1 MLIDKWIVAGID
13 ILRVLFT
20 LYIFFHFFSIFFN
33 RKKRGVQVTVGIL
46 ILVAWQIDILGTI
59 SMVPIEWNI
68 VISIGFTLLAALNI
82 FEGRFI
88 EKCFFSVIFDALW
101 MLVETL
107 VGNLLMIYCEPI
119 ADSMIIGSFGSK
131 LLFFVVVV
139 ALKKVF
145 GKEEI
150 QELSSWHGMGLIFI
164 PAGSIYIM
172 NAVFVLADE
181 TKKEYAEVY
190 SLVSVV
196 ILLLVNILI
205 GYIYIKLADDQ
216 QIRRKNTVYEQQ
228 LELCERHQEETE
240 LAMLQ
245 MRDVKHNMRNNFI
258 SLLAYAEQ
266 GECEK
271 MIGFI
276 NDVMEEGRLRTS
288 KGVTTGN
295 IVIDSLVEYWKRT
308 AEKEEIE
315 FQAELSIPMEMPFK
329 GADISLI
336 LGNLLENAVE
346 GAEKAEK
353 RKYIKLR
360 VKYDKKNLLIAVE
373 NSYGGKLKKIKGEL
387 RTTKEDT
394 ANHGIGLASVRRA
407 ARKYQ
412 GTVFIDDI
420 VPECFLVR
428 VALYGS

>member
-1 MLIDKWIVAGID
+1 M
-13 ILRVLFT
+13 T
-20 LYIFFHFFSIFFN
+20 PTSCHFFSIFFN

-46 ILVAWQIDILGTI
+46 ILVVWQIDIFGI
-59 SMVPIEWNI
+59 IRMIPIEWNI
-68 VISIGFTLLAALNI
+68 FVSIGFTLLAVLNI
-82 FEGRFI
+82 FEGKFI
-88 EKCFFSVIFDALW
+88 EKCFFSIIFDALW

-107 VGNLLMIYCEPI
+107 VGNLLMIYCESI
-119 ADSMIIGSFGSK
+119 ADSQVIGSFVSK
-131 LLFFVVVV
+131 LLFLVVVA

-145 GKEEI
+145 MKEEI
-150 QELSSWHGMGLIFI
+150 QELSGGYGVGFIFI
-164 PAGSIYIM
+164 PIGSIYIM

-181 TKKEYAEVY
+181 AKKEYAEVY

-196 ILLLVNILI
+196 ILILVNMLI

-240 LAMLQ
+240 LATLQ
-245 MRDVKHNMRNNFI
+245 IRDVKHNMKNNLI

-271 MIGFI
+271 MIDFI
-276 NDVMEEGRLRTS
+276 NDVMEEGKMRTS
-288 KGVTTGN
+288 KVVTTGN
-295 IVIDSLVEYWKRT
+295 IVIDSLIEYWKRV

-336 LGNLLENAVE
+336 LGNLLENAIE

-360 VKYDKKNLLIAVE
+360 IKYDKKNLLIAVE

-412 GTVFIDDI
+412 GTVFIDDTI
-420 VPECFLVR
+420 PECFLVR
-428 VALYGS
+428 VVLYGS

>member
-1 MLIDKWIVAGID
+1 MLTDKWIVVGID
-13 ILRVLFT
+13 ILRALFT
-20 LYIFFHFFSIFFN
+20 LYIFFCFFSIFFVK
-33 RKKRGVQVTVGIL
+33 KKRGVQTIVGIL
-46 ILVAWQIDILGTI
+46 ILVIWQIDILGI
-59 SMVPIEWNI
+59 ICMIPIGWNI
-68 VISIGFTLLAALNI
+68 VMSVGVTLFVVANM
-82 FEGRFI
+82 FEGKFT
-88 EKCFFSVIFDALW
+88 EKCFFSIIFDALW
-101 MLVETL
+101 MLIETM
-107 VGNLLMIYCEPI
+107 VGNLLMIYCEAI
-119 ADSMIIGSFGSK
+119 ADSRIIGSCVSK
-131 LLFFVVVV
+131 VVFFVVVI

-145 GKEEI
+145 TKEEVREFPSGRAI
-150 QELSSWHGMGLIFI
+150 GLVFI

-181 TKKEYAEVY
+181 TKKEYAELY

-196 ILLLVNILI
+196 ILLLVNILA

-216 QIRRKNTVYEQQ
+216 QIRRKNIVYEQQ

-245 MRDVKHNMRNNFI
+245 MRDVKHNMRNNLI

-266 GECEK
+266 GECQK

-276 NDVMEEGRLRTS
+276 NDVMKEGRLKTS
-288 KGVTTGN
+288 KDATTGN

-308 AEKEEIE
+308 AEKETID
-315 FQAELSIPMEMPFK
+315 FQAELSIPMEMSFK

-346 GAEKAEK
+346 GAEKAIK
-353 RKYIKLR
+353 KKYIKLS
-360 VKYDKKNLLIAVE
+360 VKYDRKNLLINIE
-373 NSYGGKLKKIKGEL
+373 NSYGGKLKRVKEEL
-387 RTTKEDT
+387 RTTKENA

-412 GTVFIDDI
+412 GTVFIDDT

-428 VALYGS
+428 VVLYGS

>member
-1 MLIDKWIVAGID
+1 MLINKWIVVGND

-20 LYIFFHFFSIFFN
+20 IYIFFHFFSTFFF
-33 RKKRGVQVTVGIL
+33 KKKSGVQVTIGVL
-46 ILVAWQIDILGTI
+46 ILAVWQIDIFGI
-59 SMVPIEWNI
+59 IRMIPIEWNI
-68 VISIGFTLLAALNI
+68 VVSIGFTLLAVLSI
-82 FEGRFI
+82 FEGKFA
-88 EKCFFSVIFDALW
+88 EKCFFSIIFDALW
-101 MLVETL
+101 MLAETL

-119 ADSMIIGSFGSK
+119 TDSQAIGSFVSK
-131 LLFFVVVV
+131 LLFLVVVA

-145 GKEEI
+145 MKEEI
-150 QELSSWHGMGLIFI
+150 QELSGGYGVGFIFI
-164 PAGSIYIM
+164 PIGSIYIM

-181 TKKEYAEVY
+181 AKKEYAEVY

-196 ILLLVNILI
+196 ILILVNMLI

-240 LAMLQ
+240 LATLQ
-245 MRDVKHNMRNNFI
+245 IRDVKHNMKNNLI

-271 MIGFI
+271 MIDFI
-276 NDVMEEGRLRTS
+276 NDVMEEGKMRTS
-288 KGVTTGN
+288 KVVTTGN
-295 IVIDSLVEYWKRT
+295 IVIDSLIEYWKRV

-336 LGNLLENAVE
+336 LGNLLENAIE

-360 VKYDKKNLLIAVE
+360 IKYDKKNLLIAVE

-412 GTVFIDDI
+412 GTVFIDDTI
-420 VPECFLVR
+420 PECFLVR
-428 VALYGS
+428 VVLYGS

>member
-1 MLIDKWIVAGID
+1 MSINKWIVAGTD
-13 ILRVLFT
+13 ILRALFII
-20 LYIFFHFFSIFFN
+20 YIFFHFFSIFLN
-33 RKKRGVQVTVGIL
+33 RKKRGIQVTTGVLG
-46 ILVAWQIDILGTI
+46 LVAWQIDIFGI
-59 SMVPIEWNI
+59 VSMIPIEWNI
-68 VISIGFTLLAALNI
+68 VVSIGVTLIAVFNI
-82 FEGRFI
+82 FEGKFI
-88 EKCFFSVIFDALW
+88 EKCFFSIIFDALW
-101 MLVETL
+101 MLVETM
-107 VGNLLMIYCEPI
+107 VGNLLMIYCELV
-119 ADSMIIGSFGSK
+119 ADSQVIGSFVSK
-131 LLFFVVVV
+131 LMFFVVVV

-145 GKEEI
+145 TKEEV
-150 QELSSWHGMGLIFI
+150 QELSGGYGVGFIFI
-164 PAGSIYIM
+164 PIGSIYIM
-172 NAVFVLADE
+172 NAVFVLVDKAQ
-181 TKKEYAEVY
+181 KEYAEVY
-190 SLVSVV
+190 SLISVV
-196 ILLLVNILI
+196 ILLLINILI

-240 LAMLQ
+240 LATLQ

-276 NDVMEEGRLRTS
+276 NDVMEEGKLRVS
-288 KGVTTGN
+288 KGTTTGN
-295 IVIDSLVEYWKRT
+295 IVIDSLVEYWQRT

-315 FQAELSIPMEMPFK
+315 FQAELSIPMEMSFK

-346 GAEKAEK
+346 GAEKATK
-353 RKYIKLR
+353 RKYIKLS
-360 VKYDKKNLLIAVE
+360 VKYDRKNLLITVE
-373 NSYGGKLKKIKGEL
+373 NSYGGKLNKVKEEL
-387 RTTKEDT
+387 KTTKEDT

-412 GTVFIDDI
+412 GTVFIDDT

-428 VALYGS
+428 IVLYGS

>member
-1 MLIDKWIVAGID
+1 MLINKWIVVGID

-20 LYIFFHFFSIFFN
+20 IYIFCHFFSIFFN

-46 ILVAWQIDILGTI
+46 ILVVWQIDIFGI
-59 SMVPIEWNI
+59 IRMIPIEWNI
-68 VISIGFTLLAALNI
+68 VVSIGFTLLAVLSI
-82 FEGRFI
+82 FEGKFA
-88 EKCFFSVIFDALW
+88 EKCFFSIIFDALW
-101 MLVETL
+101 MLAETL

-119 ADSMIIGSFGSK
+119 TDSQAIGSFVSK
-131 LLFFVVVV
+131 LLFLVVVA

-145 GKEEI
+145 MKEEI
-150 QELSSWHGMGLIFI
+150 QELSGGYGVGFIFI
-164 PAGSIYIM
+164 PIGSIYIM

-181 TKKEYAEVY
+181 AKKEYAEVY

-196 ILLLVNILI
+196 ILILVNMLI

-240 LAMLQ
+240 LATLQ
-245 MRDVKHNMRNNFI
+245 IRDVKHNMKNNLI

-271 MIGFI
+271 MIDFI
-276 NDVMEEGRLRTS
+276 NDVMEEGKMRTS
-288 KGVTTGN
+288 KVVTTGN
-295 IVIDSLVEYWKRT
+295 IVIDSLIEYWKRV

-336 LGNLLENAVE
+336 LGNLLENAIE

-360 VKYDKKNLLIAVE
+360 IKYDKKNLLIAVE

-412 GTVFIDDI
+412 GTVFIDDTI
-420 VPECFLVR
+420 PECFLVR
-428 VALYGS
+428 VVLYGS

>member
-1 MLIDKWIVAGID
+1 MV
-13 ILRVLFT
+13 V
-20 LYIFFHFFSIFFN
+20 
-33 RKKRGVQVTVGIL
+33 
-46 ILVAWQIDILGTI
+46 WQIDIFGI
-59 SMVPIEWNI
+59 IRMIPIEWNI
-68 VISIGFTLLAALNI
+68 FVSIGFTLLAVLNI
-82 FEGRFI
+82 FEGKFI
-88 EKCFFSVIFDALW
+88 EKCFFSIIFDALW

-107 VGNLLMIYCEPI
+107 VGNLLMIYCESI
-119 ADSMIIGSFGSK
+119 ADSQVIGSFVSK
-131 LLFFVVVV
+131 LLFLVVVA

-145 GKEEI
+145 MKEEI
-150 QELSSWHGMGLIFI
+150 QELSGGYGVGFIFI
-164 PAGSIYIM
+164 PIGSIYIM

-181 TKKEYAEVY
+181 AKKEYAEVY

-196 ILLLVNILI
+196 ILILVNMLI

-240 LAMLQ
+240 LATLQ
-245 MRDVKHNMRNNFI
+245 IRDVKHNMKNNLI

-271 MIGFI
+271 MIDFI
-276 NDVMEEGRLRTS
+276 NDVMEEGKMRTS
-288 KGVTTGN
+288 KVVTTGN
-295 IVIDSLVEYWKRT
+295 IVIDSLIEYWKRV

-336 LGNLLENAVE
+336 LGNLLENAIE

-360 VKYDKKNLLIAVE
+360 IKYDKKNLLIAVE

-412 GTVFIDDI
+412 GTVFIDDTI
-420 VPECFLVR
+420 PECFLVR
-428 VALYGS
+428 VVLYGS

>member
-1 MLIDKWIVAGID
+1 MLINKWIVVGID

-20 LYIFFHFFSIFFN
+20 IYIFFHFFSTFFF
-33 RKKRGVQVTVGIL
+33 KKKSGVQVTIGVL
-46 ILVAWQIDILGTI
+46 ILAVWQIDIFGI
-59 SMVPIEWNI
+59 IRMIPIEWNI
-68 VISIGFTLLAALNI
+68 FVSIGFTLLAVLNI
-82 FEGRFI
+82 FEGKFI
-88 EKCFFSVIFDALW
+88 EKCFFSIIFDALW

-107 VGNLLMIYCEPI
+107 VGNLLMIYCESI
-119 ADSMIIGSFGSK
+119 ADSQVIGSFVSK
-131 LLFFVVVV
+131 LLFLVVVA

-145 GKEEI
+145 MKEEI
-150 QELSSWHGMGLIFI
+150 QELSGGYGVGFIFI
-164 PAGSIYIM
+164 PIGSIYIM

-181 TKKEYAEVY
+181 AKKEYAEVY

-196 ILLLVNILI
+196 ILILVNMLI

-240 LAMLQ
+240 LATLQ
-245 MRDVKHNMRNNFI
+245 IRDVKHNMKNNLI

-271 MIGFI
+271 MIDFI
-276 NDVMEEGRLRTS
+276 NDVMEEGKMRTS
-288 KGVTTGN
+288 KVVTTGN
-295 IVIDSLVEYWKRT
+295 IVIDSLIEYWKRV

-336 LGNLLENAVE
+336 LGNLLENAIE

-360 VKYDKKNLLIAVE
+360 
-373 NSYGGKLKKIKGEL
+373 IK
-387 RTTKEDT
+387 
-394 ANHGIGLASVRRA
+394 
-407 ARKYQ
+407 
-412 GTVFIDDI
+412 
-420 VPECFLVR
+420 
-428 VALYGS
+428 

>member
-1 MLIDKWIVAGID
+1 MLINKWIASVGD
-13 ILRVLFT
+13 ILRVLFI
-20 LYIFFHFFSIFFN
+20 LYIFYDFFSIFFN
-33 RKKRGVQVTVGIL
+33 RKKRGAQATVGIL
-46 ILVAWQIDILGTI
+46 ILVAWQIDIFGI
-59 SMVPIEWNI
+59 IRMIPIEWNI
-68 VISIGFTLLAALNI
+68 MVSMGFTLLAVLNI
-82 FEGRFI
+82 FEGKFI
-88 EKCFFSVIFDALW
+88 EKCFFSIIFDALW

-107 VGNLLMIYCEPI
+107 VGNLLMIYCEPL
-119 ADSMIIGSFGSK
+119 ADSMIIGSFVSK
-131 LLFFVVVV
+131 LLFLIVVA

-145 GKEEI
+145 MKEEI
-150 QELSSWHGMGLIFI
+150 RELSGGYGVGFIFI
-164 PAGSIYIM
+164 PIGSIYIM

-181 TKKEYAEVY
+181 AKKEYAEIY

-228 LELCERHQEETE
+228 IELCERHQEETE
-240 LAMLQ
+240 LATLQ

-271 MIGFI
+271 MISFI

-288 KGVTTGN
+288 KAMTTGN
-295 IVIDSLVEYWKRT
+295 IVIDSLVEYWKRA
-308 AEKEEIE
+308 AEKEKIE
-315 FQAELSIPMEMPFK
+315 FQSELSIPMEMSFK

-353 RKYIKLR
+353 RKCIKLR

-412 GTVFIDDI
+412 GTVFIDDT

-428 VALYGS
+428 VVLYGR

>member
-1 MLIDKWIVAGID
+1 MLTDKWIVVAID
-13 ILRVLFT
+13 ILRTLFT
-20 LYIFFHFFSIFFN
+20 LYIFFCFFSIFFAK
-33 RKKRGVQVTVGIL
+33 KKRGVQTIAGIL
-46 ILVAWQIDILGTI
+46 ILIVWQMGIFGII
-59 SMVPIEWNI
+59 CMIPIGWNI
-68 VISIGFTLLAALNI
+68 VVSIGITLFAVANI
-82 FEGRFI
+82 FEGKFI
-88 EKCFFSVIFDALW
+88 EKCFFSIIFDALW
-101 MLVETL
+101 MLTETM
-107 VGNLLMIYCEPI
+107 VGNLLMIYCEAI
-119 ADSMIIGSFGSK
+119 ADSRIIGSCVSK
-131 LLFFVVVV
+131 ILFFVVVI

-145 GKEEI
+145 TKEEV
-150 QELSSWHGMGLIFI
+150 QELSGRYGIGLVFI

-172 NAVFVLADE
+172 NAVFVLAD
-181 TKKEYAEVY
+181 KAQKEYAEVY

-240 LAMLQ
+240 LATLQ
-245 MRDVKHNMRNNFI
+245 MRDVKHNMRNNLI

-288 KGVTTGN
+288 KVTTTGN
-295 IVIDSLVEYWKRT
+295 IVIDSLVEYWQRA
-308 AEKEEIE
+308 AEKAGID

-346 GAEKAEK
+346 GAEKTTK
-353 RKYIKLR
+353 RKYIKFCL
-360 VKYDKKNLLIAVE
+360 KYDRKNLLITIE
-373 NSYGGKLKKIKGEL
+373 NSYGGKLQRVKEEL

-412 GTVFIDDI
+412 GTVFIDDT
-420 VPECFLVR
+420 VLECFLVR
-428 VALYGS
+428 VVLYGS

>member
-1 MLIDKWIVAGID
+1 MLINKWIVVGID

-20 LYIFFHFFSIFFN
+20 IYIFCHFFSIFFN

-46 ILVAWQIDILGTI
+46 ILVVWQIDIFGI
-59 SMVPIEWNI
+59 IRMIPIEWNI
-68 VISIGFTLLAALNI
+68 FVSIGFTLLAVLNI
-82 FEGRFI
+82 YEGKFI
-88 EKCFFSVIFDALW
+88 EKCFFSIIFDALW
-101 MLVETL
+101 MMAETL
-107 VGNLLMIYCEPI
+107 VGNVLMIYCEPI
-119 ADSMIIGSFGSK
+119 ADSQGIGSFVSK
-131 LLFFVVVV
+131 LLFLVVVV

-150 QELSSWHGMGLIFI
+150 QELSGGYGVGFIFI
-164 PAGSIYIM
+164 PIGSIYIM

-181 TKKEYAEVY
+181 TQKGYAEIY

-245 MRDVKHNMRNNFI
+245 MRDVKHNMKNNLI
-258 SLLAYAEQ
+258 LLLAYAEQ
-266 GECEK
+266 RECEK
-271 MIGFI
+271 MIDFI
-276 NDVMEEGRLRTS
+276 NDIMEEGRLKTS
-288 KGVTTGN
+288 KVATTGN
-295 IVIDSLVEYWKRT
+295 IVIDSLVEYWRRT
-308 AEKEEIE
+308 
-315 FQAELSIPMEMPFK
+315 
-329 GADISLI
+329 
-336 LGNLLENAVE
+336 
-346 GAEKAEK
+346 AEKAEK

-412 GTVFIDDI
+412 GTVFIDDT

>member
-1 MLIDKWIVAGID
+1 MLTDKWIVAGVD
-13 ILRVLFT
+13 ILRTLFT
-20 LYIFFHFFSIFFN
+20 LYIFFCFFSIFFVK
-33 RKKRGVQVTVGIL
+33 KKRGVQTIAGIL
-46 ILVAWQIDILGTI
+46 ILVVWQIDIFGI
-59 SMVPIEWNI
+59 ICMIPIGWNI
-68 VISIGFTLLAALNI
+68 VMSIGVTLFVVANI
-82 FEGRFI
+82 FEGKFA
-88 EKCFFSVIFDALW
+88 EKCFFSIIFDALW
-101 MLVETL
+101 MLTETM
-107 VGNLLMIYCEPI
+107 VGNLLMIYCEAI
-119 ADSMIIGSFGSK
+119 ADSRIIGSCVSK
-131 LLFFVVVV
+131 ILFFVVVI

-145 GKEEI
+145 TKEEV
-150 QELSSWHGMGLIFI
+150 QELSGRYGIGLVFI

-172 NAVFVLADE
+172 NAVFVLAD
-181 TKKEYAEVY
+181 KAQKEHAEVY

-240 LAMLQ
+240 LATLQ
-245 MRDVKHNMRNNFI
+245 MRDVKHNMRNNLI

-288 KGVTTGN
+288 KATTTGN
-295 IVIDSLVEYWKRT
+295 IVIDSLVEYWQRT

-353 RKYIKLR
+353 RKYIKLS
-360 VKYDKKNLLIAVE
+360 VKYDKKNLLIVVE
-373 NSYGGKLKKIKGEL
+373 NSYGGKLRRVKDEL
-387 RTTKEDT
+387 RTTKVDT

-412 GTVFIDDI
+412 GTVFIDDT

-428 VALYGS
+428 IVLYGS

>member
-1 MLIDKWIVAGID
+1 M
-13 ILRVLFT
+13 
-20 LYIFFHFFSIFFN
+20 
-33 RKKRGVQVTVGIL
+33 
-46 ILVAWQIDILGTI
+46 VAWQIDILGTI

-271 MIGFI
+271 MIDFI

-288 KGVTTGN
+288 KVVTTGN
-295 IVIDSLVEYWKRT
+295 IVIDSLVEYWQRT

-315 FQAELSIPMEMPFK
+315 FQAELSIPMEMSFK

-346 GAEKAEK
+346 GAEKATK
-353 RKYIKLR
+353 RKYIKLS
-360 VKYDKKNLLIAVE
+360 VKYDRKNLLITVE
-373 NSYGGKLKKIKGEL
+373 NSYGGKLKKVKEEL
-387 RTTKEDT
+387 KTTKEDT

-412 GTVFIDDI
+412 GTVFIDDT

-428 VALYGS
+428 IVLYGS

>member
-1 MLIDKWIVAGID
+1 MSINKWIAVGIG

-20 LYIFFHFFSIFFN
+20 LYIFFCFFDIFLG
-33 RKKRGVQVTVGIL
+33 RKKRGVRVTIGIL
-46 ILVAWQIDILGTI
+46 ILVAWQIDIFETI
-59 SMVPIEWNI
+59 RIVPIEWNI
-68 VISIGFTLLAALNI
+68 VVSMGFTLLAVLNI
-82 FEGRFI
+82 FEGKFI
-88 EKCFFSVIFDALW
+88 EKCFFSIIFDALW

-131 LLFFVVVV
+131 LLFLVVVI

-145 GKEEI
+145 MKEEI
-150 QELSSWHGMGLIFI
+150 QELSGEYGVGFIFI
-164 PAGSIYIM
+164 PIGSIYIM
-172 NAVFVLADE
+172 NAVFVLVDE

-196 ILLLVNILI
+196 ILLLANILI

-216 QIRRKNTVYEQQ
+216 QIRRKNIVYEQQ

-240 LAMLQ
+240 LATLQ
-245 MRDVKHNMRNNFI
+245 IRDVKHNMKNNLI

-271 MIGFI
+271 MIDFI
-276 NDVMEEGRLRTS
+276 NDVMEEGKMRTS
-288 KGVTTGN
+288 KVITTGN

-308 AEKEEIE
+308 AEKKEIE

-346 GAEKAEK
+346 GAEKATK
-353 RKYIKLR
+353 RKYIKLFL
-360 VKYDKKNLLIAVE
+360 KYDRKNLLISIE
-373 NSYGGKLKKIKGEL
+373 NSYGGKLKRVKEEL

-394 ANHGIGLASVRRA
+394 VNHGIGLASVRRA

-412 GTVFIDDI
+412 GTVFIDDTAL
-420 VPECFLVR
+420 ECFFVR
-428 VALYGS
+428 VILYGN

>member
-1 MLIDKWIVAGID
+1 MSINKWIVAGTD
-13 ILRVLFT
+13 ILRALFII
-20 LYIFFHFFSIFFN
+20 YIFFHFFSIFLN
-33 RKKRGVQVTVGIL
+33 RKKRGIQVTTGVLG
-46 ILVAWQIDILGTI
+46 LVAWQTDIFGI
-59 SMVPIEWNI
+59 VSMIPIEWNI
-68 VISIGFTLLAALNI
+68 VVSIGVTLIAVLNI
-82 FEGRFI
+82 FEGKFI
-88 EKCFFSVIFDALW
+88 EKCFFSIIFDALW

-107 VGNLLMIYCEPI
+107 VGNLLMIYCELV
-119 ADSMIIGSFGSK
+119 ADSQVIGSFVSK
-131 LLFFVVVV
+131 LMFLVVVV

-145 GKEEI
+145 MKEEV
-150 QELSSWHGMGLIFI
+150 QELSGGYGVGFIFI
-164 PAGSIYIM
+164 PIGSIYIM
-172 NAVFVLADE
+172 NAVFVLAD
-181 TKKEYAEVY
+181 KAQKEYAEVY

-245 MRDVKHNMRNNFI
+245 MRDVKHNMRNNLI

-266 GECEK
+266 GECQK

-276 NDVMEEGRLRTS
+276 NDVMKEGRLKTS
-288 KGVTTGN
+288 KDATTGN

-308 AEKEEIE
+308 AEKETID
-315 FQAELSIPMEMPFK
+315 FQAELSIPMEMSFK

-346 GAEKAEK
+346 GAEKAIK
-353 RKYIKLR
+353 KKYIKLS
-360 VKYDKKNLLIAVE
+360 VKYDRKNLLINIE
-373 NSYGGKLKKIKGEL
+373 NSYGGKLKRVKEEL
-387 RTTKEDT
+387 RTTKENA

-412 GTVFIDDI
+412 GTVFIDDT

-428 VALYGS
+428 VVLYGS

>member
-1 MLIDKWIVAGID
+1 MLINKWIVAGID
-13 ILRVLFT
+13 ILHVLFI
-20 LYIFFHFFSIFFN
+20 LYIFFHFFNIFFN
-33 RKKRGVQVTVGIL
+33 RKKRGVPVTVGIL
-46 ILVAWQIDILGTI
+46 ILVTWQIDIFGI
-59 SMVPIEWNI
+59 IRIIPIEWNI
-68 VISIGFTLLAALNI
+68 VVSIGFTLGAVLNI
-82 FEGRFI
+82 YEGRFI
-88 EKCFFSVIFDALW
+88 EKCFFSIIFDTLW

-119 ADSMIIGSFGSK
+119 ADSQVIGSFASK
-131 LLFFVVVV
+131 LMFLIVVT

-145 GKEEI
+145 MKEEI
-150 QELSSWHGMGLIFI
+150 QELSGRYGVGFIFI
-164 PAGSIYIM
+164 PIGSIYIM
-172 NAVFVLADE
+172 NAVFVLAGE

-190 SLVSVV
+190 SLVSIV

-240 LAMLQ
+240 LATLQ

-266 GECEK
+266 GEYEK
-271 MIGFI
+271 MIDFI
-276 NDVMEEGRLRTS
+276 SDVMEEGRMRTS
-288 KGVTTGN
+288 KVVTTGN
-295 IVIDSLVEYWKRT
+295 IVIDSLVEYWRRT
-308 AEKEEIE
+308 AEKEEIK

-346 GAEKAEK
+346 GAEKATK

-360 VKYDKKNLLIAVE
+360 VKYDKKNLLITIE
-373 NSYGGKLKKIKGEL
+373 NSYGGKLKRVKEEL
-387 RTTKEDT
+387 RTTKEDA

-412 GTVFIDDI
+412 GIVFIDDT
-420 VPECFLVR
+420 VSECFLVR
-428 VALYGS
+428 VVLYGS

>member
-1 MLIDKWIVAGID
+1 MSINKWIVAGTD
-13 ILRVLFT
+13 ILRALFII
-20 LYIFFHFFSIFFN
+20 YIFFHFFSIFLN
-33 RKKRGVQVTVGIL
+33 RKKRGIQVTTGVLG
-46 ILVAWQIDILGTI
+46 LVAWQIDIFGI
-59 SMVPIEWNI
+59 VSMIPIEWNI
-68 VISIGFTLLAALNI
+68 VVSIGVTLIAVFNI
-82 FEGRFI
+82 FEGKFI
-88 EKCFFSVIFDALW
+88 EKCFFSIIFDALW
-101 MLVETL
+101 MLVETM
-107 VGNLLMIYCEPI
+107 VGNLLMIYCELV
-119 ADSMIIGSFGSK
+119 ADSQVIGSFVSK
-131 LLFFVVVV
+131 LMFFVVVV

-145 GKEEI
+145 TKEEV
-150 QELSSWHGMGLIFI
+150 QELSGGYGVGFIFI
-164 PAGSIYIM
+164 PIGSIYIM
-172 NAVFVLADE
+172 NAVFVLVDKAQ
-181 TKKEYAEVY
+181 KEYAEVY
-190 SLVSVV
+190 SLISVV
-196 ILLLVNILI
+196 ILLLINILI

-240 LAMLQ
+240 LATLQ

-276 NDVMEEGRLRTS
+276 NDVMEEGKLRVS
-288 KGVTTGN
+288 KGTTTGN
-295 IVIDSLVEYWKRT
+295 IVIDSLVEYWQRT

-315 FQAELSIPMEMPFK
+315 FQAELSIPMEMSFK

-346 GAEKAEK
+346 GAEKATK
-353 RKYIKLR
+353 RKYIKLS
-360 VKYDKKNLLIAVE
+360 VKYDRKNLLITVE
-373 NSYGGKLKKIKGEL
+373 NSYGGKLKKVKEEL
-387 RTTKEDT
+387 KTTKEDT

-412 GTVFIDDI
+412 GTVFIDDT

-428 VALYGS
+428 IVLYGS